1 MGGFMPKCPKCGE
14 EIDTLIYW
22 RWEESEYY
30 MWIPEGSEQPE
41 LERIPRFDE
50 DYDEGYECPECRA
63 LLFKSRGEA
72 IDFLKSETNP

>member
-1 MGGFMPKCPKCGE
+1 
-14 EIDTLIYW
+14 
-22 RWEESEYY
+22 

-41 LERIPRFDE
+41 LERIPKFDE